1 MEFREEF
8 EILEDDAEEKS
19 AEKVDSQVRC
29 WVGTWNNPKMTDEE
43 FKTLLSSWLLDKIL
57 TYAIFQREKG
67 EKTGIIHFQFFLN
80 FRSAKRFSRL
90 KKLLPYGC
98 HFKPMRTTKTLC
110 RNYCSKE
117 ETRVSGP
124 YEIGEF
130 VEERARTDRAK
141 AFSLLAQ
148 GCSIKEI
155 NDAFENVVVDNLQ
168 KMEKYQIQQ
177 LKWKVSD
184 LFRNIEVIYI
194 YGQPGF
200 GKTSFVY
207 DLIGRNASD
216 IYVVTRYSDKFMFSE
231 YRGQKYILFDEF
243 SGQIKPITYLN
254 KLLEPAPI
262 DLRIMN
268 GTFPAMFERVYIVS
282 NYSLKEIYKNE
293 QEEIK
298 TSYDAFCR
306 RINKIYYF
314 YAPDKYRIEKDTIF
328 EDIPVEKQKFKG
340 LTRQTKEVYVYDSV
354 GRPTKIWDRYSFEN
368 VLVFDN
374 KDEVAL
380 QPVEDD
386 NMPF

>member
-1 MEFREEF
+1 MEYMEEF
-8 EILEDDAEEKS
+8 EILEEDREEQN

-43 FKTLLSSWLLDKIL
+43 FKNLLSSWYLEKIL
-57 TYAIFQREKG
+57 IYAVFQREKG
-67 EKTGIIHFQFFLN
+67 EQNGTIHFQYFLN
-80 FRSAKRFSRL
+80 FRSAKRFSKL
-90 KKLLPYGC
+90 KKMLPYGC

-148 GCSIKEI
+148 GVSIKEI
-155 NDAFENVVVDNLQ
+155 NEAFENVVVDNLV
-168 KMEKYQIQQ
+168 KMEKYQVQQ
-177 LKWKVSD
+177 LKWKVQD
-184 LFRNIEVIYI
+184 LFRNVEVTYI
-194 YGQPGF
+194 YGNPGF
-200 GKTSFVY
+200 GKTTLVY
-207 DLIGRNASD
+207 DLAGCKPSD

-243 SGQIKPITYLN
+243 YGQIKPITYLN

-268 GTFPAMFERVYIVS
+268 GTYPAMFEKVFIVS
-282 NYSLKEIYKNE
+282 NYSLKEIYKTE
-293 QEEIK
+293 QEEVKI
-298 TSYDAFCR
+298 SYDAFCR

-314 YAPDKYRIEKDTIF
+314 YSPFKYRIEKDTVF
-328 EDIPVEKQKFKG
+328 EEIPIENRKFKG
-340 LTRQTKEVYVYDSV
+340 LTKQTKEVYTYDCF
-354 GRPTKIWDRYSFEN
+354 GNATKVWDRYLVENISMFEN
-368 VLVFDN
+368 N
-374 KDEVAL
+374 KEIAL
-380 QPVEDD
+380 QPIDD
-386 NMPF
+386 DSLPF